1 MSNNE
6 SRPLIRRH
14 MALEE
19 LLQLATPDEL
29 SAITSILLNKENNRV
44 LGDDSK
50 RQRLTRSQAQGELYK
65 VVSEIAFEI
74 RALGSASLA
83 SLLRRGE
90 PVSYDEVVHD
100 VASELKIKYNKTDT
114 TSSIEEKILEVL
126 VDKLAKQAERDSQTA
141 AGFTIAGSALGAA
154 ALLTA
159 LPLAAVGVVAT
170 SILTARHKA
179 RPELSGLTMIVVYI
193 ARIRVGVVAADHEDF
208 VDRLRA
214 CL

>member
-29 SAITSILLNKENNRV
+29 SAITRILLNKENNRV
-44 LGDDSK
+44 LGDASM
-50 RQRLTRSQAQGELYK
+50 RQRLARSQAQGELYK

-90 PVSYDEVVHD
+90 PVRYDEVVHD
-100 VASELKIKYNKTDT
+100 VASQLKIKYNKTDT

-126 VDKLAKQAERDSQTA
+126 VDKLAKQTGRDSQTA

-159 LPLAAVGVVAT
+159 LPLAAVGAVAT
-170 SILTARHKA
+170 SVLAARHKA